1 MSATATLYDWLLFLH
16 VAAAMVWVGGAVL
29 LGALVTVVRRDR
41 EPEAVARFVASL
53 RFVGPRVL
61 APATIAVPT
70 GPPNSAITPRPCAS

>member
-41 EPEAVARFVASL
+41 EPEGSRGSSRA
-53 RFVGPRVL
+53 
-61 APATIAVPT
+61 
-70 GPPNSAITPRPCAS
+70 CASSGRACWRPPRSRSSAWAYGWS